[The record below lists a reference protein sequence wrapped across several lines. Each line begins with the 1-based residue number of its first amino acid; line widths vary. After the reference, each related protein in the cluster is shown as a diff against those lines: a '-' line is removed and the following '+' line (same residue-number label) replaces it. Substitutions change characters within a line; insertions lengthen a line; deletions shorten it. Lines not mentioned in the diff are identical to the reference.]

1 MFFVFTSG
9 GLFAFNGN
17 ERFKIVGG
25 DPDGGNERFNIV
37 GDDADGGNERFVGEV
52 IVLVG
57 DEIIGI

>member
-17 ERFKIVGG
+17 ERFKIVG
-25 DPDGGNERFNIV
+25 
-37 GDDADGGNERFVGEV
+37 DDADGGNERFGDKV

-57 DEIIGI
+57 EDSIGI